1 MRKTILT
8 CCLLLAAAAFAPRAF
23 SQDAAKPAETAKAP
37 EPPAHYYHLE
47 FVVQELGADGKA
59 TNSRSYTTT
68 VSTDS
73 RESQSSIRTG
83 SRIPIATGSFSSGGD
98 NNKPLVNTQFQYID
112 VGVNIDARRTRE
124 IGRQLSIDLTADVS
138 SVASATDPALHQ
150 PVVRQDKWQAV
161 VLIAVGKPTV
171 VFTSDSLDSKG
182 SMQLAVTATPLQ

>member
-1 MRKTILT
+1 MRKTNLI
-8 CCLLLAAAAFAPRAF
+8 CCILLAASAFAPRAF
-23 SQDAAKPAETAKAP
+23 AQETPQTAETAKTP
-37 EPPAHYYHLE
+37 EPPARYYHLE
-47 FVVQELGADGKA
+47 IVVQELGADGKA

-73 RESQSSIRTG
+73 REAQSSIRVG
-83 SRIPIATGSFSSGGD
+83 SRIPIASGSFTSGGD
-98 NNKPLVNTQFQYID
+98 NKPVVNTQFQYID

-138 SVASATDPALHQ
+138 SVASATDSALHQ
-150 PVVRQDKWQAV
+150 PIVRQNKWQAV

-182 SMQLAVTATPLQ
+182 SMQLVATATPLQ

>member
-1 MRKTILT
+1 MRKSILT
-8 CCLLLAAAAFAPRAF
+8 CCLLLTAAAFVPRAF
-23 SQDAAKPAETAKAP
+23 SQDAAKPVETPKAAD
-37 EPPAHYYHLE
+37 PPAHYYHLE
-47 FVVQELGADGKA
+47 IVVQELGADGKA

-73 RESQSSIRTG
+73 REAQSSIRVG
-83 SRIPIATGSFSSGGD
+83 SRVPVLTGSFSTGGD
-98 NNKPLVNTQFQYID
+98 NKGVSTQFQYID

-138 SVASATDPALHQ
+138 SVASAPDPALHQ
-150 PVVRQDKWQAV
+150 PVVRQNKWQAV

-182 SMQLAVTATPLQ
+182 SMQLVVTATPLQ

>member
-1 MRKTILT
+1 MRKTNLIW
-8 CCLLLAAAAFAPRAF
+8 CLLLAAAAFGPRAF
-23 SQDAAKPAETAKAP
+23 AQDTPQPTEAAKAP

-47 FVVQELGADGKA
+47 IVVQELGADGKA
-59 TNSRSYTTT
+59 TNGRSYTTT

-73 RESQSSIRTG
+73 HEAQSSIRVG
-83 SRIPIATGSFSSGGD
+83 SRIPIATGTFSSAGD
-98 NNKPLVNTQFQYID
+98 NNKPVVNTQFQYID

-138 SVASATDPALHQ
+138 SVANAPDPALHQ
-150 PVVRQDKWQAV
+150 PVVRQNKWQAV

-182 SMQLAVTATPLQ
+182 SMQLVVTATPLQ

>member
-8 CCLLLAAAAFAPRAF
+8 CCLLLAAAAFVPRAF
-23 SQDAAKPAETAKAP
+23 SQDAAKPHETAKAP

-47 FVVQELGADGKA
+47 IVVQELGADGKA

-73 RESQSSIRTG
+73 REAQSSIRVG
-83 SRIPIATGSFSSGGD
+83 SRIPILTSSS
-98 NNKPLVNTQFQYID
+98 VENTQFQYID

-150 PVVRQDKWQAV
+150 PVVRQNKWQAV
-161 VLIAVGKPTV
+161 VLIAVGKPTI

-182 SMQLAVTATPLQ
+182 SMQLVVTATPLQ